1 MMMPKDLHA
10 FTQHLNKDSLSTFW
24 PDFQTG
30 AYALYTD
37 ETVYL
42 FHHPAYPETMHSFVQ
57 LPWSKEFA
65 GNTSILFHDYPT
77 AIVQMDSDSDKYRL
91 YAVLAHEL
99 FHGLQ
104 YVKGESRS
112 PDEVLGITYPLVTEN
127 VELRQQERLHLYKA
141 VTEIDEAERKH
152 HLNQFILYR
161 EKRAAVVGPFMKYE
175 QLIETVEGPA
185 FYVELNAYV
194 ARSGKQKDEE
204 IRSYGESLLDIADS
218 TRHLRRSCYSSGL
231 FICLLLDELSPGWQ
245 ATFMQ
250 SELTL
255 YEYFRQFAVPVQEKP
270 SASDSAVDV
279 GLLVTTIMNERDE
292 RIEETL
298 RQAKYLLNIQGE
310 IKVAGIDPM
319 NIIASGNKVLHENF
333 IRLKM
338 NEQDYLLQQPV
349 IAFIEKSIFHCK
361 QVQIPL
367 NEKPNV
373 EEGQIMIPGIGI
385 IKGRFDE
392 VESNLWL

>member
-1 MMMPKDLHA
+1 MPKDLHA
-10 FTQHLNKDSLSTFW
+10 ITRHLNKDSLSTFW
-24 PDFQTG
+24 PDFQTV

-42 FHHPAYPETMHSFVQ
+42 FQHPAYPETKHSFVQ

-77 AIVQMDSDSDKYRL
+77 AIVQMDSSSDKDRL

-104 YVKGESRS
+104 YVKGDSRF
-112 PDEVLGITYPLVTEN
+112 PDEVSGITYPLVAEY

-141 VTEIDEAERKH
+141 VTERDVAERKH
-152 HLNQFILYR
+152 HLNQFILFR
-161 EKRAAVVGPFMKYE
+161 EKRAAVIGPFMKYE

-194 ARSGKQKDEE
+194 ARSGVRKDEE
-204 IRSYGESLLDIADS
+204 IRSSGEMLLDIADS

-245 ATFMQ
+245 ANFMQ

-255 YEYFRQFAVPVQEKP
+255 YEYFRQFAEPVHEKL
-270 SASDSAVDV
+270 SASNSAVDV
-279 GLLVTTIMNERDE
+279 SVLVTTIMNERDE

-298 RQAKYLLNIQGE
+298 RLAKYVLNIQGE

-319 NIIASGNKVLHENF
+319 NIIASGNKVLHQNF
-333 IRLKM
+333 VRLKM
-338 NEQDYLLQQPV
+338 NEQDYLLQQQV
-349 IAFIEKSIFHCK
+349 IAFIEDSIFRCK
-361 QVQIPL
+361 HVQIPL
-367 NEKPNV
+367 NEKPIV
-373 EEGQIMIPGIGI
+373 EEGQIIIPDIGI
-385 IKGRFDE
+385 IKGQFDE
-392 VESNLWL
+392 AGLNLWL

>member
-1 MMMPKDLHA
+1 MTRDLHT
-10 FTQHLNKDSLSTFW
+10 FTEHLNKDSLSTFW
-24 PDFQTG
+24 PDFQTV

-42 FHHPAYPETMHSFVQ
+42 FQHPAYPETKHSFVQ

-77 AIVQMDSDSDKYRL
+77 AIVQMDSDSDKDRL

-104 YVKGESRS
+104 YLKGESRF

-141 VTEIDEAERKH
+141 VTEIDATERKH

-161 EKRAAVVGPFMKYE
+161 EKRAAVVGQFMKYE

-194 ARSGKQKDEE
+194 ARSGTRKDEE
-204 IRSYGESLLDIADS
+204 IRSSGEMLLDIADS

-245 ATFMQ
+245 ANFLQ

-255 YEYFRQFAVPVQEKP
+255 YEYFRQFAEPVHEKP
-270 SASDSAVDV
+270 LMIDSAVDV
-279 GLLVTTIMNERDE
+279 SVLVTTIMSERDE
-292 RIEETL
+292 RIEETV
-298 RQAKYLLNIQGE
+298 RHAKYVLNIQGE

-319 NIIASGNKVLHENF
+319 NIIPSGNKVLHQNF
-333 IRLKM
+333 VRLKM

-349 IAFIEKSIFHCK
+349 IAFMEDSIFRCK
-361 QVQIPL
+361 HVQIPL
-367 NEKPNV
+367 NEKPIV
-373 EEGQIMIPGIGI
+373 EEGQIIIPDVGVV
-385 IKGRFDE
+385 KGRFDDA
-392 VESNLWL
+392 ESNLWL